1 MFYKKKIQTA
11 ECPSERNLFKTYDIP
26 NMINK
31 HIKPKKDRGG
41 DLGTL
46 TMVVELP
53 NCAVD
58 GMYLYKPLSLLS
70 FLSTLF

>member
-1 MFYKKKIQTA
+1 
-11 ECPSERNLFKTYDIP
+11 
-26 NMINK
+26 MINK

-46 TMVVELP
+46 TMVDELP